1 VRSRK
6 QVYDL
11 TAEDLRQCPIWEY
24 ALDEEG
30 MSGQDEATVRPLEGL
45 PAAIEDRSQV
55 VLATTFTLADG
66 TAHYGMINCPRR
78 SNWNISDL
86 LPIILVP
93 GGMFSFWLGVRRPR
107 PEAVVAE
114 YERIG
119 RTAKQV
125 FPAQL
130 ESLVAVDG
138 ERIRATLE
146 GFYHYDWEPGKKMY
160 PFEKH
165 LHILLTVE
173 A

>member
-1 VRSRK
+1 MKTRK

-11 TAEDLRQCPIWEY
+11 TVEDLRQFPVWQY

-30 MSGQDEATVRPLEGL
+30 AAEQDEATVRPLAGL
-45 PAAIEDRSQV
+45 PAIAEDRSQV

-66 TAHYGMINCPRR
+66 TVHYGIINCPRR
-78 SNWNISDL
+78 SDWNISDL
-86 LPIILVP
+86 LPAMLVP

-107 PEAVVAE
+107 PEAVAAE

-138 ERIRATLE
+138 ERIRTALE
-146 GFYHYDWEPGKKMY
+146 GFYHYDWEPGRKMY

-165 LHILLTVE
+165 LHLQVTVE